1 MKAKARRKNNKK
13 IIKKKNI
20 DWAYFDIVLPLVQKD
35 DLDNTNPK
43 KKILLD
49 NKQNNKAE
57 LNINNNIN
65 INMEDNSLMHNLN
78 NLHILEHEEKIATI

>member
-43 KKILLD
+43 KKYYQII
-49 NKQNNKAE
+49 NKIIKQN
-57 LNINNNIN
+57 
-65 INMEDNSLMHNLN
+65 
-78 NLHILEHEEKIATI
+78 

>member
-43 KKILLD
+43 KKYY
-49 NKQNNKAE
+49 
-57 LNINNNIN
+57 
-65 INMEDNSLMHNLN
+65 
-78 NLHILEHEEKIATI
+78 